1 MARPATL
8 QVGEVAKKA
17 GVSVR
22 TVRYYEELGLLQ
34 PAVRTSGGTRLY
46 GDAEVVRLR
55 FVRRLKALGLDLDE
69 IRAALGTGQTLDNR
83 EAKVARTLEVLRL
96 EQRRAEEQL
105 AALALLKAEVEH
117 ALANVEGCVS
127 CTATA
132 CPETCP
138 RQAYLL

>member
-34 PAVRTSGGTRLY
+34 PRLY